1 MSEHYITDIK
11 TTPDID
17 LNKVKVKVETDDNR
31 YSDKFEVKV
40 FEGGRLVA
48 VGTSINGLPVEVSM
62 PADAKLW
69 SPVNHSYIRWKF
81 LYLREENG

>member
-1 MSEHYITDIK
+1 M
-11 TTPDID
+11 
-17 LNKVKVKVETDDNR
+17 
-31 YSDKFEVKV
+31 

-69 SPVNHSYIRWKF
+69 SPDEPF
-81 LYLREENG
+81 LYQMEVSLFEGGKRVDCVRSYMAMRKYSVSIWSVRSGLVAGWIIYSSYG

>member
-1 MSEHYITDIK
+1 MEPVSEHYITDIK

-40 FEGGRLVA
+40 FEGCLLY
-48 VGTSINGLPVEVSM
+48 TSNIPKM
-62 PADAKLW
+62 KLMHTR
-69 SPVNHSYIRWKF
+69 NI
-81 LYLREENG
+81 LYLVMLKMDNI